1 MYGEGALRHW
11 ISLILGAFFG
21 SRSFPDRVNVVS
33 LLMHF
38 KQLFILKARLRTR
51 SLNLAMLVLK
61 QGRDWREQ

>member
-11 ISLILGAFFG
+11 ILLILGAFFG
-21 SRSFPDRVNVVS
+21 PRSFPDRVNVVS

-51 SLNLAMLVLK
+51 S
-61 QGRDWREQ
+61 